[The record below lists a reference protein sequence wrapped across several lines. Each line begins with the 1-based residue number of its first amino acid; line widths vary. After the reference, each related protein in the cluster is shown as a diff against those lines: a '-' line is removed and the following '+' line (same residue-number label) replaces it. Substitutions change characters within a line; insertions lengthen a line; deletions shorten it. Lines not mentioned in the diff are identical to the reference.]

1 MQNLLGN
8 VFTALITDENDT
20 SYFVQKDGVTFKLD
34 KTEGEHQLGDGVEGF
49 GYTGQKQDNRFTTN
63 IPEVTRETFAFG
75 EVVATR
81 KDLGAFVDI
90 GLPDK
95 EVVVS
100 LDELPTMKEL
110 WPKKGDRLMVS
121 LIMDNKDR
129 MWATLADD
137 QFFNNYGRL
146 VPMTS
151 KDEFKNKDVM
161 VTAYR
166 LKVAG
171 TYVITE
177 DKYLGFLH
185 PSERYIEPR
194 VGEVAKA
201 RVIGVAPNGI
211 LNISFKPRAHEVIS
225 DDALMI
231 LAFLEKSKDGRIPFT
246 DKSAPEEI
254 ASTFA
259 ISKGQFK
266 RALGSLMKARK
277 VQQEEGYTVLV
288 ATDNNS
294 ETE

>member
-1 MQNLLGN
+1 MQNLLGT
-8 VFTALITDENDT
+8 VFTGLVTDENEK

-34 KTEGEHQLGDGVEGF
+34 KTEGEQQLGDAVEGF
-49 GYTGQKQDNRFTTN
+49 GYNGPKQDNKFTTN
-63 IPEVTRETFAFG
+63 IPTIQQGVFGFAEVI
-75 EVVATR
+75 ATR

-121 LIMDNKDR
+121 LTVDNKDR
-129 MWATLADD
+129 LWATLAEDSY
-137 QFFNNYGRL
+137 FNEIGRH

-177 DKYLGFLH
+177 DNYLGFLH

-194 VGEVAKA
+194 IGEVAKA
-201 RVIGVAPNGI
+201 RVIGVAPSGI
-211 LNISFKPRAHEVIS
+211 LNVSFKPRAHEVIS
-225 DDALMI
+225 DDAMMI
-231 LAFLEKSKDGRIPFT
+231 LTFLEKSKEGKIPFT

-254 ASTFA
+254 TATFA

-266 RALGSLMKARK
+266 RALGSLLKARK
-277 VQQEEGYTVLV
+277 VKQEDGFTILLEQ
-288 ATDNNS
+288 
-294 ETE
+294 TEEQE